1 MTERHMRIFIEVYNC
16 LNMTK
21 AAERLNMTQ
30 PAVTMAI
37 RNIED
42 YYGIRLFERLNKG
55 LYPTEKCKSVYYKAI
70 SVITMYN
77 SMEKEL
83 KDNSSKGTIK
93 IGSTISLGIY
103 LIPKLARELKEKFPS
118 LEVRAVIENGWSIE
132 KKLLTNE
139 LDIAFI
145 EGNVTD
151 RNLVGY
157 PIMKDRLV
165 VIASPRSSIPDE
177 VSLGQLLEY
186 TLLLREKGSISRSYI
201 ESLCMFHNLSA
212 DPMWESESSYAIIN
226 AVHEDVGVSILPERI
241 VSHLDLVGFVRIIKI
256 SDADFERVDHIVI
269 HKDKYR
275 SDIINELLNWKYAN
289 RYMNIQNVF

>member
-37 RNIED
+37 RDIED

-139 LDIAFI
+139 IDIAFI

-186 TLLLREKGSISRSYI
+186 PLLLREKGSISRSYI